1 MKNPDVVDESDSGL
15 RGRLEYFPGF
25 LNRPIFVWTCNQTV
39 RVWALEKVW
48 RGVRG
53 KFAGGV
59 WGGGGHSREVWV
71 RADNIYPPWFG

>member
-1 MKNPDVVDESDSGL
+1 MKATVDCVGGWSISL
-15 RGRLEYFPGF
+15 AS
-25 LNRPIFVWTCNQTV
+25 LNRPIFVRTCNQTV

-53 KFAGGV
+53 WGV
-59 WGGGGHSREVWV
+59 GVGGGGHSRKVWV